1 MWSILDMYPSL
12 KIKKETATFKNT
24 KVLNQNLSISWSVI
38 FWLPFSS
45 IWETTMEVSLSYIFL
60 KSFRDAK
67 PASQFLH
74 THQKNQPWEQ

>member
-60 KSFRDAK
+60 KWFRDAK

-74 THQKNQPWEQ
+74 THQKIQPWEQ